1 MTPWQE
7 DIGSEITRLENYR
20 TKLLQDDLSR
30 AAQPSSDS
38 QKRAVIAISNNF
50 LAYQNVNKQLS
61 EIIRRSTPP
70 DLGGTLSTIGSN
82 QQKIEE
88 LKNEIRLAKNDLDV
102 AKQRDKQIQ
111 LDPPHQSNY
120 QGISI
125 YFGLVKPVHFLSIS
139 ILFGI
144 SILLLISAVLLLKE
158 NFLLGFPAV
167 NISLSGAT
175 PTLTSTSFYKDPRLY
190 ATIAGA
196 SLIVII
202 FLSLKITNKLPVLP
216 T

>member
-1 MTPWQE
+1 MTSWQA

-30 AAQPSSDS
+30 AAQPPSSS
-38 QKRAVIAISNNF
+38 QKRAVTTISNNF
-50 LAYQNVNKQLS
+50 LAYQNVNRQLS
-61 EIIRRSTPP
+61 EIIKRSTPP

-82 QQKIEE
+82 QQKIDSLKKE
-88 LKNEIRLAKNDLDV
+88 LQLAKNDLDV

-111 LDPPHQSNY
+111 LNPPEQSNY

-125 YFGLVKPVHFLSIS
+125 YFGLVKPVHFVSIS

-144 SILLLISAVLLLKE
+144 SVLLLISAVLLLKE
-158 NFLLGFPAV
+158 NFLLGFPVANV
-167 NISLSGAT
+167 SFSGVT
-175 PTLTSTSFYKDPRLY
+175 PMTTSFFRDPRLY

-196 SLIVII
+196 SLIVIL
-202 FLSLKITNKLPVLP
+202 FLSLKIANKLPVLP
-216 T
+216 N

>member
-1 MTPWQE
+1 MGSWQE

-30 AAQPSSDS
+30 AGQPPSDS
-38 QKRAVIAISNNF
+38 QKRAVTTVSNNF
-50 LAYQNVNKQLS
+50 LAYQNVNRQLS
-61 EIIRRSTPP
+61 EIIKRSTPP

-82 QQKIEE
+82 QQKINS
-88 LKNEIRLAKNDLDV
+88 LKKEIQLAKNDLDV

-111 LDPPHQSNY
+111 LDPPQQSNY

-125 YFGLVKPVHFLSIS
+125 YFGLIKPVHFISIS

-158 NFLLGFPAV
+158 NFLLGFPVAS
-167 NISLSGAT
+167 ISISGVT
-175 PTLTSTSFYKDPRLY
+175 PTSTSFYKDPRLY

-202 FLSLKITNKLPVLP
+202 FLSLKIANKLPVLP